1 MSEKIPEGV
10 LNLLEMI
17 VRCYDCC
24 LSCSAHITIIKKET
38 GEKIQTRP
46 LKIGVESLIIDDK
59 E

>member
-1 MSEKIPEGV
+1 MVEKISEGV

-24 LSCSAHITIIKKET
+24 LSCSAHITVINKDT
-38 GEKIQTRP
+38 GEKIQTRT
-46 LKIGVESLIIDDK
+46 LKIGFDSPIVEYK